1 MYIHEHIYICV
12 YVHIYLDVYIHTN
25 TCTISLVFS
34 SLNCLIIPWV
44 KKIEVSMLK
53 NKVEKLTKELIYSC
67 KMKEFKNGIC
77 TLFIQAAHSFSK
89 CDPMFNSYRL

>member
-1 MYIHEHIYICV
+1 
-12 YVHIYLDVYIHTN
+12 
-25 TCTISLVFS
+25 
-34 SLNCLIIPWV
+34 
-44 KKIEVSMLK
+44 MLK